1 MSASAETHPPFP
13 KVFWTA
19 NLVELFERAA
29 YYSMASFVVLYL
41 GRLGLGEYWP
51 STINSTLWFL
61 VYFLP
66 ILSGAIADQVGFRR
80 SLLVAFV
87 LLAIGYF
94 LMGYPNWFG
103 GHELLPTVA
112 KDVTLPLGA
121 TLPLIVGILL
131 IGIGGSVIKPTI
143 SGTVQKTALG
153 RATLAFAIFYMV
165 INVGS
170 LVGRIFAYSVRNW
183 LGFDISIIFA
193 VATVFSIL
201 AFFVVLFVYKE
212 PDGDAAVAA
221 KPRRSI
227 VEILVNMVAVLKN
240 TRFALF
246 LVVSA
251 GFWFLYNQVYNL
263 LPLYTKRVIEPSP
276 AMDIYTAANPLVIVL
291 FQLAVTKR
299 FGKMRPI
306 RSIVVGTVMIGLS
319 MLINLVPIYAA
330 GGVRAATAAGIPLGS
345 LFIVFTVA
353 LIAFSELFASPRMYE
368 WVGALAP
375 KGQEGLFLGYTSLPV
390 AIGAL
395 VGGPA
400 CAWLF
405 NEVMAKN
412 ATTRPDGL
420 LDLDPYWSSV
430 GWLVLTGVGFASAAA
445 MWLYNRWLEKH
456 PA

>member
-1 MSASAETHPPFP
+1 M
-13 KVFWTA
+13 
-19 NLVELFERAA
+19 
-29 YYSMASFVVLYL
+29 VL
-41 GRLGLGEYWP
+41 
-51 STINSTLWFL
+51 
-61 VYFLP
+61 
-66 ILSGAIADQVGFRR
+66 
-80 SLLVAFV
+80 
-87 LLAIGYF
+87 
-94 LMGYPNWFG
+94 
-103 GHELLPTVA
+103 
-112 KDVTLPLGA
+112 
-121 TLPLIVGILL
+121 
-131 IGIGGSVIKPTI
+131 
-143 SGTVQKTALG
+143 
-153 RATLAFAIFYMV
+153 
-165 INVGS
+165 
-170 LVGRIFAYSVRNW
+170 
-183 LGFDISIIFA
+183 
-193 VATVFSIL
+193 
-201 AFFVVLFVYKE
+201 
-212 PDGDAAVAA
+212 
-221 KPRRSI
+221 
-227 VEILVNMVAVLKN
+227 VLKN

-263 LPLYTKRVIEPSP
+263 LPLYTKRVVEASP
-276 AMDIYTAANPLVIVL
+276 AMDMYTAANPLVIVL
-291 FQLAVTKR
+291 FQLMVTKR
-299 FGKMRPI
+299 FGRMKPI

-319 MLINLVPIYAA
+319 MLINLVPIYAT

-345 LFIVFTVA
+345 LFIIFTVA

-405 NEVMAKN
+405 NEVMARN

-430 GWLVLTGVGFASAAA
+430 GWLALTAVGFLSAAA

>member
-1 MSASAETHPPFP
+1 MSASTETHPPFP

-87 LLAIGYF
+87 LLAAGYF

-103 GHELLPTVA
+103 GHELLPTVE
-112 KDVTLPLGA
+112 KDVSLPLGA

-165 INVGS
+165 INIGS

-193 VATVFSIL
+193 VATPKT
-201 AFFVVLFVYKE
+201 AE
-212 PDGDAAVAA
+212 
-221 KPRRSI
+221 
-227 VEILVNMVAVLKN
+227 
-240 TRFALF
+240 RF
-246 LVVSA
+246 
-251 GFWFLYNQVYNL
+251 
-263 LPLYTKRVIEPSP
+263 
-276 AMDIYTAANPLVIVL
+276 
-291 FQLAVTKR
+291 
-299 FGKMRPI
+299 
-306 RSIVVGTVMIGLS
+306 
-319 MLINLVPIYAA
+319 
-330 GGVRAATAAGIPLGS
+330 IP
-345 LFIVFTVA
+345 
-353 LIAFSELFASPRMYE
+353 
-368 WVGALAP
+368 
-375 KGQEGLFLGYTSLPV
+375 
-390 AIGAL
+390 
-395 VGGPA
+395 GP
-400 CAWLF
+400 CR
-405 NEVMAKN
+405 K
-412 ATTRPDGL
+412 T
-420 LDLDPYWSSV
+420 
-430 GWLVLTGVGFASAAA
+430 
-445 MWLYNRWLEKH
+445 
-456 PA
+456 